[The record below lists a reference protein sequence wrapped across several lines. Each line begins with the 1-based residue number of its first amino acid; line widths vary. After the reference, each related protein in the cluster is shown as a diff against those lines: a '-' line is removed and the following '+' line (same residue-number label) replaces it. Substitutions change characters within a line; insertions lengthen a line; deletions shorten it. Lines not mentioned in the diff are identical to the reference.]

1 MLLVPALA
9 VDRAGNRL
17 GRGGGYYDRAL
28 SGIRAQV
35 VAVIYDDELVDA
47 VPHEPHDRLVD
58 ATLRPLGVSRSLPS

>member
-1 MLLVPALA
+1 MVLVPALA

-17 GRGGGYYDRAL
+17 GRGAGYYDRAL
-28 SGIRAQV
+28 TKTRAQV

-58 ATLRPLGVSRSLPS
+58 AALRPSGVSRSNPS